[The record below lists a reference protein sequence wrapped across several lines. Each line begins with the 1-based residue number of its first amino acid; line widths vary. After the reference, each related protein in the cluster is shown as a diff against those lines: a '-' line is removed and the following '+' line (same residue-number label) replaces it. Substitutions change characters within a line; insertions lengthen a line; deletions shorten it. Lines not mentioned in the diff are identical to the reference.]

1 MKLLHFSDLHIGVE
15 NYGRPDAETG
25 MSTRLVD
32 FLTSYDELVDYAI
45 SNEVDAVLFAGDA
58 YKSRDPSQTHQRE
71 FAKRVARLVSE
82 NIPVYLLTGNHD
94 LPAVAERASALEIF
108 PTLNV
113 EQVFVCDSL
122 NTQTILT
129 RSGPLQIVGLPWI
142 RRSQY
147 LTREDTNNL
156 TLDQITSR
164 LQERLTNALN
174 WQLESLDPNVPAV
187 LVAHVTASGSVVGSE
202 RSMMLGRD
210 HVLMLSTL
218 ASQKLDY
225 VALGHIHKHQ
235 VLNANPMVVY
245 SGSLQRVDFSEER
258 DGKGFCVIELDQRKG
273 QGQRLTTFTFQTV
286 QARPFTTIDV
296 EVQANDSPTERVLEI
311 IRNKRNSSSAEGDI
325 IDAIVRVRIYIP
337 EQLAT
342 LLNDND
348 IREALHD
355 AHYVSIYHHV
365 ERTQRLRI
373 TPEASRGLS
382 PTEALRLYLET
393 RGTDHDRITSLLGHA
408 GALIQEEFGEPSDD
422 S

>member
-1 MKLLHFSDLHIGVE
+1 VKLLHFSDLHIGVE

-174 WQLESLDPNVPAV
+174 WQLESLDPNVPA
-187 LVAHVTASGSVVGSE
+187 
-202 RSMMLGRD
+202 
-210 HVLMLSTL
+210 
-218 ASQKLDY
+218 
-225 VALGHIHKHQ
+225 
-235 VLNANPMVVY
+235 
-245 SGSLQRVDFSEER
+245 
-258 DGKGFCVIELDQRKG
+258 
-273 QGQRLTTFTFQTV
+273 
-286 QARPFTTIDV
+286 
-296 EVQANDSPTERVLEI
+296 
-311 IRNKRNSSSAEGDI
+311 
-325 IDAIVRVRIYIP
+325 
-337 EQLAT
+337 
-342 LLNDND
+342 
-348 IREALHD
+348 
-355 AHYVSIYHHV
+355 
-365 ERTQRLRI
+365 
-373 TPEASRGLS
+373 
-382 PTEALRLYLET
+382 
-393 RGTDHDRITSLLGHA
+393 
-408 GALIQEEFGEPSDD
+408 
-422 S
+422 

>member
-45 SNEVDAVLFAGDA
+45 SNEIDAVLFAGDA

-408 GALIQEEFGEPSDD
+408 GALIQEEFGEPSED